1 MSKIRDFFIG
11 LPAACGAPNAKA
23 WGQVNA
29 LQFDHEIANP
39 LSIFADD
46 GRPIPQRLETAFGW
60 AGRDPANAPIE
71 HYARSLALLIA
82 LSDAV
87 DRKGRKELNEERNAL
102 AGALS
107 MHEERYPTVSALM
120 TVSEASVAPLSGWA

>member
-29 LQFDHEIANP
+29 LQYDHEIANP
-39 LSIFADD
+39 LSVFADD
-46 GRPIPQRLETAFGW
+46 GRPVAERLETAFGW
-60 AGRDPANAPIE
+60 AGRDPEKAGIE
-71 HYARSLALLIA
+71 DYARRLAHLLA

-87 DRKGRKELNEERNAL
+87 DRKGRKELAGERNVL
-102 AGALS
+102 AGSLS
-107 MHEERYPTVSALM
+107 ILEPRYPTVSALM